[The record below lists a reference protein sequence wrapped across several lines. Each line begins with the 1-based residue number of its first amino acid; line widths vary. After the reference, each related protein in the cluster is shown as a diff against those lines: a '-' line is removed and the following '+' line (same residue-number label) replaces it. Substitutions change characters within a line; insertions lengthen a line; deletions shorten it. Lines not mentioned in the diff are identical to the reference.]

1 MPDGKTIAELTE
13 VMHRLVKDKGW
24 YNADSKRPQTP
35 RNIATSLV
43 LETGEV
49 LEHFQWGDDI
59 RDADQ
64 LAGELADVTLYLL
77 QLASIC
83 NIDLERAVLDKVTVN
98 YSRSWDEDQQE

>member
-1 MPDGKTIAELTE
+1 
-13 VMHRLVKDKGW
+13 MHRLVKDKGW
-24 YNADSKRPQTP
+24 YDADSKRPQTP

-43 LETGEV
+43 LEASEV
-49 LEHFQWGDDI
+49 LEHFQWSDDI

-98 YSRSWDEDQQE
+98 YSRTWDKD